1 MTCTYLIGSS
11 IGDINPGLG
20 SIMPEDTHSLT
31 PAVGGK
37 PAFSRR
43 SHHTEFVNLLV
54 GQHEWD
60 GAIECHPVVEFIFKH
75 IKIVQTIGVPI
86 TEMCVCIYT
95 CVRECVCET
104 SVCVCVCTCTCIR
117 MYANLCMRT
126 SLIAQYKHD

>member
-43 SHHTEFVNLLV
+43 SRHTEFVNLLV
-54 GQHEWD
+54 GQHERD

-104 SVCVCVCTCTCIR
+104 SVCVCVHT
-117 MYANLCMRT
+117 YVYVCM
-126 SLIAQYKHD
+126 LICVCVHHS